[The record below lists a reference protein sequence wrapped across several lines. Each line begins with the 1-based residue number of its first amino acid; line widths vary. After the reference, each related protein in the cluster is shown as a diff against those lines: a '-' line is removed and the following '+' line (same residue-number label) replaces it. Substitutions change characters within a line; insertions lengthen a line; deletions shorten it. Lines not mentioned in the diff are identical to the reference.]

1 MEVKVNLGSGF
12 IGLNDWI
19 NYDNSVV
26 ARFGRYRCVTK
37 VLVALNLLPAGYLDI
52 TWPPI
57 TLHDCRKGLP
67 LPDNSVDFIY
77 SSHFLEH
84 LYRHEVVAIL
94 KECYRVL
101 KPSGRIRVVLP
112 DLDTFV
118 AMYQGRDK
126 TPFPGA
132 DIEDAVPVMPADL
145 LVALFFPH
153 ELNLCTPP
161 SRIQRFQE
169 RFLHRHKWMYTVE
182 SFTVLLRYAGFR
194 TVEQKGY
201 RESICADVQKL
212 DVLPEVS
219 FYLEAEK
226 IGTPV

>member
-1 MEVKVNLGSGF
+1 MQVKVNLGSGF
-12 IGLNDWI
+12 IGLADWI

-26 ARFGRYRCVTK
+26 ARFGRYRWVTK
-37 VLVALNLLPAGYLDI
+37 ALVALKLLPAGYLDI
-52 TWPPI
+52 AWPPI
-57 TLHDCRKGLP
+57 TCHDCRKGLP
-67 LPDNSVDFIY
+67 LADGSADFIY

-84 LYRHEVVAIL
+84 LHRHEVVAIL
-94 KECYRVL
+94 KECFRVL
-101 KPSGRIRVVLP
+101 KPSGRIRVALP

-132 DIEDAVPVMPADL
+132 DTQDAVPVTTADL
-145 LVALFFPH
+145 FVALFYPH
-153 ELNLCTPP
+153 DLNLCTPP

-169 RFLHRHKWMYTVE
+169 RFLHRHKWMYTAE
-182 SFTVLLRYAGFR
+182 SFAALLRHVGFQK
-194 TVEQKGY
+194 VERKGY
-201 RESICADVQKL
+201 RESVCADVQRL

-226 IGTPV
+226 TGAPG